1 MSWNSLMIKYR
12 QSINGQHS
20 DPIRISCSN
29 LNSSCTE
36 WGDPRVLAELAWNW
50 TYTASNKKLSCFSET
65 REQNHKSYS
74 QNLHR
79 GENFDLRQ
87 HPKAKFLLPQ
97 NQRTRTILEPDC
109 QSPFWSDGSAIP
121 EELVLKSSS
130 PHLIINVWVPK
141 PFSENLPRVP
151 TLLPPKPQIREDADV
166 SHTSCL
172 LPADLKIKSFLKCC
186 AIVLA
191 SVPIGQWTFCLVTL
205 VPSLQP

>member
-1 MSWNSLMIKYR
+1 MIKYR

-87 HPKAKFLLPQ
+87 HPKAVLPSTEPKDQDNTGAWLPEPFLKW
-97 NQRTRTILEPDC
+97 RVC
-109 QSPFWSDGSAIP
+109 YP
-121 EELVLKSSS
+121 EELVLKSSFTTPHHKCLS
-130 PHLIINVWVPK
+130 PKAPSVKTCPVYQRFYQL
-141 PFSENLPRVP
+141 
-151 TLLPPKPQIREDADV
+151 KPQIREDADV

-191 SVPIGQWTFCLVTL
+191 SVPIGQWTFAW
-205 VPSLQP
+205 